1 MTIRPNSSVVPGG
14 PTSVEI
20 LRGPLV
26 DAASKLGVPLTE
38 TQIELLLRFIALLG
52 RWNATYNLTSV
63 RAPAAMLSQH
73 VVDCLAVIQPLQRWA
88 SNAASARRLLDV
100 GSGGGLPGVV
110 VAVVCP
116 ELEVVCVD
124 AVGKKVAF
132 VRQVAAELALR
143 NLAAEHGRVEAL
155 NNGRFDVVTS
165 RAFASL
171 SDFVAAT
178 RQQLTD
184 GGVWMAMKGRSPQAE
199 ITALPPDIVVFH
211 VEQLQVPGL
220 DVERCLV
227 WMVPKRGEPPCS
239 E

>member
-1 MTIRPNSSVVPGG
+1 MTTRPDAVTAPVG
-14 PTSVEI
+14 PTDIES
-20 LRGPLV
+20 LRGPLTQ
-26 DAASKLGVPLTE
+26 AALTLGIPLAV
-38 TQIELLLRFIALLG
+38 TQIDLLLRFIALLG

-73 VVDCLAVIQPLQRWA
+73 VVDCLAVIQPLQRWG

-110 VAVVCP
+110 IAVVCP
-116 ELEVVCVD
+116 GMEVVCVD

-132 VRQVAAELALR
+132 VRQAAAELGLR
-143 NLAAEHGRVEAL
+143 NLNAEHGRVEGL
-155 NNGRFDVVTS
+155 KSGRFDVVTS

-171 SDFVAAT
+171 SDFVAAS

-184 GGVWMAMKGRSPQAE
+184 GGVWMAMKGRLPEAE
-199 ITALPPDIVVFH
+199 ITALPPDVGVFH

-220 DVERCLV
+220 DAERCLV
-227 WMVPKRGEPPCS
+227 WMAPKR
-239 E
+239 

>member
-1 MTIRPNSSVVPGG
+1 MTTRPDSPAAPLG
-14 PTSVEI
+14 PTDVET
-20 LRGPLV
+20 LRGPLI
-26 DAASKLGVPLTE
+26 DAALKLGIPLSV
-38 TQIELLLRFIALLG
+38 TQIELLLRFVALLG

-73 VVDCLAVIQPLQRWA
+73 LVDCLAVIQPLRRRGL
-88 SNAASARRLLDV
+88 SALSAQRLLDV

-116 ELEVVCVD
+116 EMEVVCVD

-143 NLAAEHGRVEAL
+143 NLNAEHGRVEL
-155 NNGRFDVVTS
+155 LKSGRFDVVTS

-178 RQQLTD
+178 RQQLRD
-184 GGVWMAMKGRSPQAE
+184 GGVWMAMKGRLPQVE
-199 ITALPPDIVVFH
+199 IAALPADVVVFH

-220 DVERCLV
+220 DAERCLV
-227 WMVPKRGEPPCS
+227 WMAPKRA
-239 E
+239 